1 MPRSTTKVTILTSN
15 FISDAEIAH
24 IGEGFLNRSL
34 PKAEWTHA
42 AHFAA
47 LLWLLRHRPDLRPET
62 DMAALIRA
70 YNEATGTE
78 NSDTSGYHE
87 TITQA
92 SITVTR
98 TFMAGFAEQHPLFDL
113 LNQLSASRL
122 GRSDWPLAHWRRET
136 LFSVEARR
144 RWVDPDLLPVSLE
157 I

>member
-1 MPRSTTKVTILTSN
+1 MTTN
-15 FISDAEIAH
+15 FTRDAAIAH
-24 IGEGFLNRSL
+24 IGEGFLNRTL

-47 LLWLLRHRPDLRPET
+47 LLWILRHRPDLRPET
-62 DMAALIRA
+62 HMAALIRA
-70 YNEATGTE
+70 YNETTGTE

-98 TFMAGFAEQHPLFDL
+98 AFMTGFEDQHPLFDM
-113 LNQLSASRL
+113 LNQLSATRL

-136 LFSVEARR
+136 LFSALARR
-144 RWVDPDLLPVSLE
+144 QWVEPDLLPLSLD